1 MTSRAILIAAAVIT
15 ALAACANPADG
26 VAQTPETE
34 PPAERSAPAE
44 QPVEPLSVDWTDEA
58 VQNAEAA
65 MAAQEN
71 YDHRDHVPPPYVP
84 PTAEELAAIPNRMT
98 SAELQTAIV
107 RLMDS
112 LQGPDDLEVLAV
124 EKTFGIPLHYN
135 AELHAEVPSA
145 SKPYSAKIAVDGSW
159 IAMILVLRQHHEI
172 YNEIAIHLDSDNE
185 NNLLTSSLIEH
196 RVTKIRY
203 ELPRKTHP
211 LRSRMFVFRKSDD
224 RKYRTSA
231 SIVRRIAL
239 DDKNNSDS
247 RVHSITIGME
257 ELK

>member
-1 MTSRAILIAAAVIT
+1 MTAAVLT
-15 ALAACANPADG
+15 ALAACANPAEG
-26 VAQTPETE
+26 VAQAPQTQPA
-34 PPAERSAPAE
+34 AERSAPAE
-44 QPVEPLSVDWTDEA
+44 QPLDPQRVDWTDEA

-71 YDHRDHVPPPYVP
+71 YDPRDQPPPPPYVP
-84 PTAEELAAIPNRMT
+84 PTTEELAAIPNRMT

-107 RLMDS
+107 RLTDS
-112 LQGPDDLEVLAV
+112 LQEPDDLEVLAV

-145 SKPYSAKIAVDGSW
+145 SKPYSAKIAVDGTW
-159 IAMILVLRQHHEI
+159 IAMILVWRQHHEI

-185 NNLLTSSLIEH
+185 NNLLTSSLIED
-196 RVTKIRY
+196 RVTKIGY

-224 RKYRTSA
+224 TRYRPSA
-231 SIVRRIAL
+231 SIVRQIAL
-239 DDKNNSDS
+239 NDKNNSGS
-247 RVHSITIGME
+247 RIHSITIGME
-257 ELK
+257 KLK